1 MSSVKDQSMAMD
13 NEYRQFN
20 EVWNIMVFE
29 ICEQAVI
36 HTETHSDCN
45 YRTTWHLAG
54 AKKKIVNTMFQ
65 NDTKWSWQHYYTR
78 LTALCQE
85 LLG

>member
-1 MSSVKDQSMAMD
+1 MSSVKEQSMAMD

-29 ICEQAVI
+29 ICEQAVS

-45 YRTTWHLAG
+45 YRTT
-54 AKKKIVNTMFQ
+54 
-65 NDTKWSWQHYYTR
+65 
-78 LTALCQE
+78 
-85 LLG
+85 